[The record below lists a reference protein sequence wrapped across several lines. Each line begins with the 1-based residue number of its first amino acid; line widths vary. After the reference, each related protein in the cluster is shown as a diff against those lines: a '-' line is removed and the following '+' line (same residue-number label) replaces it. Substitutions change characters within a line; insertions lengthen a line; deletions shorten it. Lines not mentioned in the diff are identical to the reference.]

1 MNLVLFFI
9 LLVGFMGL
17 LYLSSWYDRKGT
29 RDFYYSIDPGEI
41 FVLRDKETSR
51 EIERLVV
58 LKREKGCFF
67 CRVENLETKES
78 YDITYK
84 VDDFFRIY
92 TCYELENP

>member
-1 MNLVLFFI
+1 MNLVLFFA

-29 RDFYYSIDPGEI
+29 RDFYYSIEPGEI

-58 LKREKGCFF
+58 LKRERKIVFS
-67 CRVENLETKES
+67 VEWK
-78 YDITYK
+78 I
-84 VDDFFRIY
+84 
-92 TCYELENP
+92 